1 MDMRSFGKHRAVAS
15 QDEKTKWSEICIK
28 LLILN
33 IMHSAKQVIFFDKT
47 YIIVRSVQIKL
58 HDLD

>member
-15 QDEKTKWSEICIK
+15 RDEKTKWSEICIK